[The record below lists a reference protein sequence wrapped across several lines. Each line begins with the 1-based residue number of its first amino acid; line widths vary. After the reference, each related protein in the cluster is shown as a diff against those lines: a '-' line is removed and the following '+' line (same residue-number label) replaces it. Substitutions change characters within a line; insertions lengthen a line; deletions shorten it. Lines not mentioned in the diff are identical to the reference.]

1 MKRSALMLV
10 VAVLALGALGCA
22 AAAEKVQA
30 AENPAPAGEYRGVD
44 VKTTVRVDQRA
55 NFSWETDGVTYDAIA
70 DENTVYY
77 IEGSVADR
85 EEFHDAA
92 AGENDW
98 EDINTVDSDD
108 TFDMLIEPAGVITDI
123 NLNIG
128 E

>member
-1 MKRSALMLV
+1 MKRIWLALAV
-10 VAVLALGALGCA
+10 VALALGVVGCA
-22 AAAEKVQA
+22 AAKEKVQA

-44 VKTTVRVDQRA
+44 VKTTVRVNERA

-70 DENTVYY
+70 DENTTYY
-77 IEGSVADR
+77 IEGSVADQ

-92 AGENDW
+92 GGWDDW
-98 EDINTVDSDD
+98 EDINTTDSDD